1 MNATLS
7 LNGKTIFNDD
17 REKLSNDEKWAVKNL
32 LMEADSSMDVFQS
45 TYNRE
50 SQEKDRNSKAN
61 RLERTNSNS

>member
-17 REKLSNDEKWAVKNL
+17 REKLSNDEKRAVKNL

>member
-1 MNATLS
+1 
-7 LNGKTIFNDD
+7 
-17 REKLSNDEKWAVKNL
+17 
-32 LMEADSSMDVFQS
+32 MEADSSMDVFQS